1 MRAKSL
7 SKTVALCLAS
17 LIFALLPSI
26 QAQGEVVTNGSVIEM
41 SRSGLSPEIIRSK
54 ILRSDTSFDVTAKAL
69 IELKENGVA
78 DDIIALMLERADAVL
93 PGTPPRQAATP
104 VSYSENVDP
113 NTEPK
118 PESYPTERPAPD
130 PKEAIRM
137 ARTIA
142 FKKSSAHPSRQN
154 LEKALLKN
162 ANFNKLNLTILRY
175 KEEADIFVEIGFVSG
190 SWLTHRYVYRIFDR
204 RSGAVLAAGETTSWG
219 SLADN
224 LARHISR
231 SLVKIRDN

>member
-1 MRAKSL
+1 MLCYSL
-7 SKTVALCLAS
+7 RTVV
-17 LIFALLPSI
+17 FALAFLMLSL
-26 QAQGEVVTNGSVIEM
+26 AVFGQGDLVTNRSVIDM
-41 SRSGLSPEIIRSK
+41 SRAGLSAEIIRAK
-54 ILRSDTSFDVTAKAL
+54 ILRSDTNFDVTARAL
-69 IELKENGVA
+69 IELKESGVP
-78 DDIIALMLERADAVL
+78 DDIIALMLERADAAL
-93 PGTPPRQAATP
+93 PGTPPRQPAEAE
-104 VSYSENVDP
+104 YSENAP
-113 NTEPK
+113 PAAEPK
-118 PESYPTERPAPD
+118 AGAFPTERPVPD
-130 PKEAIRM
+130 AKEAVRM

-162 ANFNKLNLTILRY
+162 KYFTQLNLTILRY
-175 KEEADIFVEIGFVSG
+175 KEEADLFVEIGFVSG

-231 SLVKIRDN
+231 SLRSIKTN

>member
-1 MRAKSL
+1 MKNMRSQIIVISIA
-7 SKTVALCLAS
+7 ALFFYAS
-17 LIFALLPSI
+17 SAVG
-26 QAQGEVVTNGSVIEM
+26 QVEVMTNRSVIDM
-41 SRSGLSPEIIRSK
+41 SRAGLSPEIIRAK
-54 ILRSDTSFDVTAKAL
+54 ILRSDTNFDVTAKAL
-69 IELKENGVA
+69 IELKEGGVP
-78 DDIIALMLERADAVL
+78 DDIIALMLERADSAL
-93 PGTPPRQAATP
+93 PGTPPRQAAEP
-104 VSYSENVDP
+104 AYSENAPPDI
-113 NTEPK
+113 EPK
-118 PESYPTERPAPD
+118 PEGHPTERPVPD

-162 ANFNKLNLTILRY
+162 KDFKQLNLTILRY
-175 KEEADIFVEIGFVSG
+175 KEEADIFVEMGFVSG

-231 SLVKIRDN
+231 NLVSIKTN